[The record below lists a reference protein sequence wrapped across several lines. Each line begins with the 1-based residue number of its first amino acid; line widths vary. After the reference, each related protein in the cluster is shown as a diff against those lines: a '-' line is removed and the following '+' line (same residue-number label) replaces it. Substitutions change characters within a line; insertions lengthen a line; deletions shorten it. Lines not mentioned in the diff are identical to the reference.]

1 MKIYG
6 RSNECFATGVLNME
20 STWLSMLIAAQLC
33 KVVLLSIWHL
43 YLNYIEIYQ
52 AGKAKKASQKA
63 DYDGKNVRAY
73 RTIDKQE

>member
-1 MKIYG
+1 
-6 RSNECFATGVLNME
+6 ME

-33 KVVLLSIWHL
+33 KVIFLSIWHL

-52 AGKAKKASQKA
+52 ASKAKKAKQKD